1 MSTELENTNAG
12 HTSQPEPPP
21 KTTRHNSLVWIVVI
35 VAVAVM
41 LAVAPY
47 MARHARSSA
56 GSTES
61 SGWKGKSAPEFSL
74 ESLDGRTVHLA
85 DFRGKGVLLNFW
97 ATWCQPCKIE
107 MPWFEELQKEYGSQG
122 LQVVGIAMD
131 DASKEDISKF
141 AKEMGVNYPILL
153 GKESVGDAYGGVQF
167 LPSTFFIDRDGKV
180 VDRIFGLRSRSEIE
194 DDIKLALSQGSVAQ
208 GER

>member
-1 MSTELENTNAG
+1 MSTELENPNTE
-12 HTSQPEPPP
+12 HPPQPEKPP

-35 VAVAVM
+35 VAVAGM
-41 LAVAPY
+41 LVIAPY
-47 MARHARSSA
+47 MARRTRKNA
-56 GSTES
+56 GTES
-61 SGWKGKSAPEFSL
+61 NDWKGKSAPEFSL

-85 DFRGKGVLLNFW
+85 DFHGKGVLLNFW

-107 MPWFEELQKEYGSQG
+107 MPWFEELQKEYGAQG

-194 DDIKLALSQGSVAQ
+194 DDIKLALGQGNVAQ
-208 GER
+208 SER

>member
-1 MSTELENTNAG
+1 VSTELENTN
-12 HTSQPEPPP
+12 SEPQPKPEQPA
-21 KTTRHNSLVWIVVI
+21 KTTRPNSLVWIVVI
-35 VAVAVM
+35 VAVAAM

-47 MARHARSSA
+47 MARRARKNA
-56 GSTES
+56 GADSNN
-61 SGWKGKSAPEFSL
+61 WKGKSAPEFSL
-74 ESLDGRTVHLA
+74 ESLDGKTVRLA
-85 DFRGKGVLLNFW
+85 DYRGKGVLLNFW

-107 MPWFEELQKEYGSQG
+107 MPWFEELQREYGTQG

-131 DASKEDISKF
+131 DAPKEDITKF

-194 DDIKLALSQGSVAQ
+194 DDIKLALGQGSVAQ
-208 GER
+208 R

>member
-1 MSTELENTNAG
+1 VSTELENTN
-12 HTSQPEPPP
+12 SEPQPKPEQPA

-35 VAVAVM
+35 VAVAAM

-47 MARHARSSA
+47 MARRARNNA
-56 GSTES
+56 GADSNA
-61 SGWKGKSAPEFSL
+61 WKGKSAPEFSL
-74 ESLDGRTVHLA
+74 ESLDGKTVRLA
-85 DFRGKGVLLNFW
+85 DYRGKGVLLNFW

-107 MPWFEELQKEYGSQG
+107 MPWFEELQREYGAQG

-131 DASKEDISKF
+131 DAPKEDITKF

-194 DDIKLALSQGSVAQ
+194 DDIKLALGQGSVAQ
-208 GER
+208 R

>member
-1 MSTELENTNAG
+1 VSTELEKTNVEPP
-12 HTSQPEPPP
+12 SQPEQPPR
-21 KTTRHNSLVWIVVI
+21 TARHNSLVWIVVI
-35 VAVAVM
+35 VAVAAM
-41 LAVAPY
+41 LAFAPY
-47 MARHARSSA
+47 MARRARNN
-56 GSTES
+56 
-61 SGWKGKSAPEFSL
+61 SGPQSNDWKGKSAPEFSL
-74 ESLDGRTVHLA
+74 ESLDGRTVRLA
-85 DFRGKGVLLNFW
+85 DYRGKGVLLNFW

-131 DASKEDISKF
+131 DASKEDIAKF

-194 DDIKLALSQGSVAQ
+194 DDIKLALGQGSVAQ

>member
-1 MSTELENTNAG
+1 MSTDLENTN
-12 HTSQPEPPP
+12 TEPQLQPEQAS

-35 VAVAVM
+35 VAVAAM
-41 LAVAPY
+41 LAFAPY
-47 MARHARSSA
+47 MARRTRNNA
-56 GSTES
+56 GPTSNE
-61 SGWKGKSAPEFSL
+61 WKGKSAPEFSL

-131 DASKEDISKF
+131 DASKEDIAKF

-194 DDIKLALSQGSVAQ
+194 DDIKLALGQGSMAL